1 MDNNYVADEGLTH
14 VVQAMVPNLII
25 NLHRLLWDA
34 LLAAVALHVMTIAI
48 YAVAKEPR
56 SSQAP
61 ITTRRSHS
69 AATAPNTAT
78 GVLSSTLKGSDQLS

>member
-61 ITTRRSHS
+61 ITTQRSLPARR
-69 AATAPNTAT
+69 AADA
-78 GVLSSTLKGSDQLS
+78 Q